1 MVAMALS
8 SVNAVR
14 PAMVSATRP
23 RARVAARVAYAKPVV
38 GLGAGKSL
46 RVARR
51 AASSLRVSAAAEEAE
66 AIKKGEENEEE
77 GSGVRQL
84 LGIRGGEQTTDIW
97 KIRLQLTKPVTWV
110 PLIWGVL
117 CGAAASGHFTW
128 TPENVGKSMLC
139 MFMSGPLL
147 TGTIARAT
155 NPANPA
161 PADPEIS
168 RIPIPSSSAGP
179 SPSARATPT
188 TTTPPKTAMFDPA
201 LTSSRPVSFPP
212 VTAQATPRPSTIG
225 TTARSTP
232 STSPTAPS
240 PPAPSPS
247 LTSRFRCTRSSSAV
261 GPRRGPSTSGASTT
275 GPW

>member
-8 SVNAVR
+8 SVTAVR

-110 PLIWGVL
+110 PLIWGVM

-155 NPANPA
+155 TCANPA
-161 PADPEIS
+161 PTDLEIP
-168 RIPIPSSSAGP
+168 R
-179 SPSARATPT
+179 
-188 TTTPPKTAMFDPA
+188 FYC
-201 LTSSRPVSFPP
+201 
-212 VTAQATPRPSTIG
+212 PRPHSEH
-225 TTARSTP
+225 AR
-232 STSPTAPS
+232 
-240 PPAPSPS
+240 
-247 LTSRFRCTRSSSAV
+247 RRCRRRRNPQYFI
-261 GPRRGPSTSGASTT
+261 PR
-275 GPW
+275 